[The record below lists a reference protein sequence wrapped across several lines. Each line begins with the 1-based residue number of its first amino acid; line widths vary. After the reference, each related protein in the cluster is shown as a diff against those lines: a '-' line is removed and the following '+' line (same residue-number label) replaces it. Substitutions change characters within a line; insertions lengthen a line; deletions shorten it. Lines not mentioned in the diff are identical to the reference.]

1 MKKILVIVILGT
13 LLVTGC
19 QSDKNKVNNENHKQ
33 EKKTVEVKHDGV
45 LKEQKIDFLSFSEVS
60 LKWDGKESEFIA
72 KITNNSTQDVNLTT
86 FDVIL
91 KDKSKKEIV
100 TLVGDVNNVLKAGES
115 INIFCYSDLDL
126 SNAYYVEYKKK

>member
-33 EKKTVEVKHDGV
+33 EKKTVEVKRDGV